1 MSYRISARRIA
12 VILAAAVMAAIPLTS
27 AQAAAPGKHSAAE
40 PVSYREEEGTL
51 SFENDHLSV
60 SLDTATGEFQ
70 LTHRPSGKVYRS
82 NPEEKNDPAVKG
94 INRFVMYSQLLVTML
109 DRATHETSQKV
120 SYTGSVMREG
130 LTVESIEGGVRLA
143 FTFPENE
150 VTVPLDLV
158 LDGPVLSARVDSA
171 AIQQDGD
178 YLVAGLAVLPY
189 FGSGTAKD
197 DGYLLIPDGSGALVE
212 FGTDKSAFKTY
223 SQPVYGS
230 DPAYA
235 GDMDTSRKQ
244 PIRLPVFGIQ
254 RNGSAFLAEIA
265 RGAESA
271 SLEASAP
278 GMINGQGTVYA
289 SFTYIGSGLVTIG
302 ESSQG
307 AVKESQVYQTGNR
320 LIDDVQVDYHF
331 LPEGGGYTAMAA
343 QYRSILRERG
353 SGASA
358 LDPTA
363 LYCEFVGGVMRRESV
378 FGFYVNREKAL
389 TTVEDMEQAVRELD
403 IAAATVIYSSWT
415 SQQIHGG
422 LQTKAVPSGKLGKA
436 KELRTL
442 AESLGE
448 GRLRLSYE
456 PLLVQKSSLSFIR
469 YFDAAKRIGGELNKV
484 YAYKPSTLYID
495 RDKPVSYLLK
505 PGRWDKT
512 FRPFTASFDK
522 RYPSADMYSAT
533 LGGVTFTDFDK
544 KQFVTRT
551 QVAEQAAARLKEGGR
566 RWTLKEPNAYAIPYT
581 DTAVEVPTASSGFD
595 LFTRDVP
602 FYSLVLDGLVNK
614 TIPAANQDGDSRRAL
629 LKALET
635 GSNLYF
641 RFICGDPETLTY
653 TAQDGLYYG
662 AFAQWKEEVA
672 ALYAAY
678 AAVADKTAGARIDSH
693 RRIGADAYETRY
705 TNGVRVLVNYAD
717 EPMDFEGIAIS
728 AQGYAVI

>member
-1 MSYRISARRIA
+1 
-12 VILAAAVMAAIPLTS
+12 MAAIPLTS

-158 LDGPVLSARVDSA
+158 LDGPVLSA
-171 AIQQDGD
+171 
-178 YLVAGLAVLPY
+178 
-189 FGSGTAKD
+189 
-197 DGYLLIPDGSGALVE
+197 PDGSGALVE

-320 LIDDVQVDYHF
+320 LLDDVQVDYHF

>member
-12 VILAAAVMAAIPLTS
+12 VLLAAAVMAAIPLTS
-27 AQAAAPGKHSAAE
+27 AQAAATGKRPAAA

-70 LTHRPSGKVYRS
+70 LTHRPSGKAYRS

-109 DRATHETSQKV
+109 DRATHETSQKA

-130 LTVESIEGGVRLA
+130 LAVESIEGGVRLA

-171 AIQQDGD
+171 AIQQEGD

-235 GDMDTSRKQ
+235 GDMDTSHKQ

-278 GMINGQGTVYA
+278 GMINAQGTVYA

-320 LIDDVQVDYHF
+320 LLDDAQVDYHF

-389 TTVEDMEQAVRELD
+389 TTVEDMEKAVRELD

-512 FRPFTASFDK
+512 FRPFTASFDE
-522 RYPSADMYSAT
+522 RYPAADMYSAT

-551 QVAEQAAARLKEGGR
+551 QMAEQAAARLKEGGR

-581 DTAVEVPTASSGFD
+581 DTAAEVPTASSGFD

-662 AFAQWKEEVA
+662 AFSQWKEEVA

-717 EPMDFEGIAIS
+717 DPVDFEGLTIS

>member
-1 MSYRISARRIA
+1 
-12 VILAAAVMAAIPLTS
+12 
-27 AQAAAPGKHSAAE
+27 
-40 PVSYREEEGTL
+40 
-51 SFENDHLSV
+51 
-60 SLDTATGEFQ
+60 
-70 LTHRPSGKVYRS
+70 
-82 NPEEKNDPAVKG
+82 
-94 INRFVMYSQLLVTML
+94 
-109 DRATHETSQKV
+109 
-120 SYTGSVMREG
+120 
-130 LTVESIEGGVRLA
+130 
-143 FTFPENE
+143 
-150 VTVPLDLV
+150 
-158 LDGPVLSARVDSA
+158 
-171 AIQQDGD
+171 
-178 YLVAGLAVLPY
+178 
-189 FGSGTAKD
+189 
-197 DGYLLIPDGSGALVE
+197 
-212 FGTDKSAFKTY
+212 
-223 SQPVYGS
+223 
-230 DPAYA
+230 
-235 GDMDTSRKQ
+235 
-244 PIRLPVFGIQ
+244 
-254 RNGSAFLAEIA
+254 
-265 RGAESA
+265 
-271 SLEASAP
+271 
-278 GMINGQGTVYA
+278 
-289 SFTYIGSGLVTIG
+289 
-302 ESSQG
+302 
-307 AVKESQVYQTGNR
+307 
-320 LIDDVQVDYHF
+320 
-331 LPEGGGYTAMAA
+331 
-343 QYRSILRERG
+343 
-353 SGASA
+353 
-358 LDPTA
+358 
-363 LYCEFVGGVMRRESV
+363 MRRESD

-678 AAVADKTAGARIDSH
+678 AAVADKTAGR
-693 RRIGADAYETRY
+693 AD
-705 TNGVRVLVNYAD
+705 
-717 EPMDFEGIAIS
+717 
-728 AQGYAVI
+728 

>member
-1 MSYRISARRIA
+1 MSHRISARRIA
-12 VILAAAVMAAIPLTS
+12 VLLAAAVMAAIPLAS
-27 AQAAAPGKHSAAE
+27 AQAAATGKRPAAA

-70 LTHRPSGKVYRS
+70 LTHRPSGKAYRS

-109 DRATHETSQKV
+109 DRATHETSQKA
-120 SYTGSVMREG
+120 SYTGPVMREG
-130 LTVESIEGGVRLA
+130 LAVESIEGGVRLA

-171 AIQQDGD
+171 AIQQEGD

-235 GDMDTSRKQ
+235 GDMDTSHKQ

-278 GMINGQGTVYA
+278 GMINAQGTVYA

-320 LIDDVQVDYHF
+320 LLDDAQVDYHF

-512 FRPFTASFDK
+512 FRPFTASFDE
-522 RYPSADMYSAT
+522 RYPAADMYSAT

-551 QVAEQAAARLKEGGR
+551 QMAEQAAARLKEGGR

-581 DTAVEVPTASSGFD
+581 DTAAEVPTASSGFD

-662 AFAQWKEEVA
+662 AFSQWKEEVA

-717 EPMDFEGIAIS
+717 DPVDFEGHTIS

>member
-60 SLDTATGEFQ
+60 SLATATGEFQ

-320 LIDDVQVDYHF
+320 LLDDAQVDYQF
-331 LPEGGGYTAMAA
+331 PP
-343 QYRSILRERG
+343 
-353 SGASA
+353 
-358 LDPTA
+358 DPTA

>member
-235 GDMDTSRKQ
+235 GDMDTSHKQ

-320 LIDDVQVDYHF
+320 LIDDAQVDYHF

-581 DTAVEVPTASSGFD
+581 DTAAEVPTASSGFD

-705 TNGVRVLVNYAD
+705 TNVYLLYCF
-717 EPMDFEGIAIS
+717 PTPCK
-728 AQGYAVI
+728 

>member
-1 MSYRISARRIA
+1 MSHRISARRIA
-12 VILAAAVMAAIPLTS
+12 VLLAAAVMAAIPLAS
-27 AQAAAPGKHSAAE
+27 AQAAATGKRPAAA

-70 LTHRPSGKVYRS
+70 LTHRPSGKAYRS

-109 DRATHETSQKV
+109 DRATHETSQKA

-130 LTVESIEGGVRLA
+130 LAVESIEGGVRLA

-171 AIQQDGD
+171 AIQQEGD

-235 GDMDTSRKQ
+235 GDMDTSHKQ

-278 GMINGQGTVYA
+278 GMINAQGTVYA

-320 LIDDVQVDYHF
+320 LLDDAQVDYHF

-512 FRPFTASFDK
+512 FRPFTASFDE
-522 RYPSADMYSAT
+522 RYPAADMYSAT

-551 QVAEQAAARLKEGGR
+551 QMAEQAAARLKEGGR

-581 DTAVEVPTASSGFD
+581 DTAAEVPTTSSGFD

-662 AFAQWKEEVA
+662 AFSQWKEEVA

-717 EPMDFEGIAIS
+717 DPVDFEGLTIS

>member
-60 SLDTATGEFQ
+60 SLDTATGEIQ

-230 DPAYA
+230 DPSVNLLLKSV
-235 GDMDTSRKQ
+235 DNTQSV
-244 PIRLPVFGIQ
+244 RLPVFGIQ

-320 LIDDVQVDYHF
+320 LLDDAQVDYHF

-358 LDPTA
+358 LDPRP
-363 LYCEFVGGVMRRESV
+363 CI
-378 FGFYVNREKAL
+378 VNL
-389 TTVEDMEQAVRELD
+389 W
-403 IAAATVIYSSWT
+403 AA
-415 SQQIHGG
+415 
-422 LQTKAVPSGKLGKA
+422 
-436 KELRTL
+436 
-442 AESLGE
+442 
-448 GRLRLSYE
+448 
-456 PLLVQKSSLSFIR
+456 
-469 YFDAAKRIGGELNKV
+469 
-484 YAYKPSTLYID
+484 
-495 RDKPVSYLLK
+495 
-505 PGRWDKT
+505 
-512 FRPFTASFDK
+512 
-522 RYPSADMYSAT
+522 
-533 LGGVTFTDFDK
+533 
-544 KQFVTRT
+544 
-551 QVAEQAAARLKEGGR
+551 
-566 RWTLKEPNAYAIPYT
+566 
-581 DTAVEVPTASSGFD
+581 
-595 LFTRDVP
+595 
-602 FYSLVLDGLVNK
+602 
-614 TIPAANQDGDSRRAL
+614 
-629 LKALET
+629 
-635 GSNLYF
+635 
-641 RFICGDPETLTY
+641 
-653 TAQDGLYYG
+653 
-662 AFAQWKEEVA
+662 
-672 ALYAAY
+672 
-678 AAVADKTAGARIDSH
+678 
-693 RRIGADAYETRY
+693 
-705 TNGVRVLVNYAD
+705 
-717 EPMDFEGIAIS
+717 
-728 AQGYAVI
+728 